1 MSDQYLTFDDVL
13 IVPDYSEIESRQDIS
28 TDQEFLGRTLGLP
41 ILSANMDFVTGA
53 EMAEAMYNLGS
64 LGILHRFWSSRESY
78 LTAIETL
85 HQLNIPIWISIGIRD
100 LKESLDFIK
109 SVLERT
115 PISGVCIDV
124 AHGHHAKVAQM
135 IELIKGSANDSIS
148 GIKVIAGNVATIDG
162 TNFLRENGADAIKV
176 GIGAGSVCTTRTIAG
191 VGVPQWS
198 AILECSAIKQ
208 EYPQTVIIA
217 DGGIRSSGDIA
228 KALAA
233 GADVVMV
240 GHMLA
245 GTDEAPGE
253 IVTDYQV
260 DWEMGGQTA
269 PKPPK
274 YKRYRGQASFG
285 TNDSHYVKEG
295 IEGLVPYKGPVA
307 PIIDDIKS
315 GLRSS
320 MSYVGARNLVDFRD
334 KTKLVQVSSHT
345 LMENNTRVKER

>member
-1 MSDQYLTFDDVL
+1 M
-13 IVPDYSEIESRQDIS
+13 
-28 TDQEFLGRTLGLP
+28 
-41 ILSANMDFVTGA
+41 
-53 EMAEAMYNLGS
+53 
-64 LGILHRFWSSRESY
+64 
-78 LTAIETL
+78 
-85 HQLNIPIWISIGIRD
+85 
-100 LKESLDFIK
+100 
-109 SVLERT
+109 LE
-115 PISGVCIDV
+115 V
-124 AHGHHAKVAQM
+124 
-135 IELIKGSANDSIS
+135 IKGNPSRDIANL
-148 GIKVIAGNVATIDG
+148 KVIAGNVATLEG
-162 TNFLRENGADAIKV
+162 TDFLREGGADAIKV
-176 GIGAGSVCTTRTIAG
+176 GIGAGSVCTTRTVAG
-191 VGVPQWS
+191 VGIPQWS

-253 IVTDYQV
+253 LLQPDVGDKTLF
-260 DWEMGGQTA
+260 
-269 PKPPK
+269 
-274 YKRYRGQASFG
+274 KRYRGQASFG